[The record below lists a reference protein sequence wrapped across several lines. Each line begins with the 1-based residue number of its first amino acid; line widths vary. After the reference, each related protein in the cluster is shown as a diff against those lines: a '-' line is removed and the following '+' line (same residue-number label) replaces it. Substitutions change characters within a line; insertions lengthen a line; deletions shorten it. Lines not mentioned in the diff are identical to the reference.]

1 MSNNILLLSNIK
13 GNFEKIFE
21 LFKKLEKTGK
31 KVDILILIRKIFWVK
46 FFWIKYLKSIKIKNF
61 YIRFFPNSSVL
72 KYKIKYKT
80 YSFLII

>member
-31 KVDILILIRKIFWVK
+31 KVDIL
-46 FFWIKYLKSIKIKNF
+46 
-61 YIRFFPNSSVL
+61 SVN
-72 KYKIKYKT
+72 
-80 YSFLII
+80 

>member
-31 KVDILILIRKIFWVK
+31 KVDILILIRKIFWEK
-46 FFWIKYLKSIKIKNF
+46 FFWIKYLKSIKIV
-61 YIRFFPNSSVL
+61 ILNSS
-72 KYKIKYKT
+72 
-80 YSFLII
+80 F